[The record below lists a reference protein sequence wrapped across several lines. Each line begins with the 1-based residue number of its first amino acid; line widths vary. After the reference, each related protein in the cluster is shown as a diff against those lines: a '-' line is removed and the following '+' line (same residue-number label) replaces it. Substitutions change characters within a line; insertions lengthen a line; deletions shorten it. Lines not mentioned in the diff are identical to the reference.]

1 MSKKRPTKL
10 ALLENIAS
18 PRVIADI
25 DRALDDIEQE
35 WLDLLDIRKMAER
48 RHGVVPSDRKA
59 PAGGEAKASAQDAE
73 QDSSNESVSRL
84 ISQYRTHEES
94 PYKSI
99 RHASRRNYETHLRR
113 IERDVGRELIKNLD
127 TERIE
132 RLYESWAKGGH
143 LAIAKALIVMMRG
156 LASFG
161 ARVLKNRDCRELQIT
176 LSELKFEGAKPRTEQ
191 LTSEQ
196 VMAIISKAHEMKLP
210 AVALA
215 QAFQFDCPLTQMDII
230 GQWVPETE
238 PGESDIKRDG
248 EKWLRGL
255 LWSEIDRDYV
265 LRHPMSRDGKILE
278 FDLANAPTVMA
289 ELKRMQWGRPL
300 PQNGPVIIRKKRGL
314 PYDGDAY
321 REDWRKVAN
330 AADIPKSLRSTD
342 VKSRPATPGFKTSH

>member
-1 MSKKRPTKL
+1 MPKKRPTKL

-48 RHGVVPSDRKA
+48 RHGVAPSDRKA
-59 PAGGEAKASAQDAE
+59 PAGGEAKASAQNAE
-73 QDSSNESVSRL
+73 QDSPSENVASL
-84 ISQYRTHEES
+84 IAQYRTHEGS
-94 PYKSI
+94 PYKTI
-99 RHASRRNYETHLRR
+99 RHSSRRSYEIHLRR
-113 IERDVGRELIKNLD
+113 IERDVGTELIKNLD
-127 TERIE
+127 RERIE
-132 RLYESWAKGGH
+132 GLYESWAEGGTFP
-143 LAIAKALIVMMRG
+143 IAKALIVMLRG

-161 ARVLKNRDCRELQIT
+161 AKVLRNRDCRELQIT
-176 LSELKFEGAKPRTEQ
+176 LSELKFEGGKPRTEQ

-196 VMAIISKAHEMKLP
+196 VTAIINKAHEMKLP

-215 QAFQFDCPLTQMDII
+215 QAFQVDCPLTQIDII

-238 PGESDIKRDG
+238 PGDSKITRPG

-255 LWSEIDRDYV
+255 LWSEIDKDYV

-278 FDLANAPTVMA
+278 FNLAANAPTVMA
-289 ELKRMQWGRPL
+289 ELKKMQWGPL
-300 PQNGPVIIRKKRGL
+300 PESGAVIIRKKRNL

-330 AADIPKSLRSTD
+330 AAGIPKSLRSTD
-342 VKSRPATPGFKTSH
+342 VKPAK